1 MDPKKRRRRAA
12 LAKVSFFFFSRS
24 NYHNFSPGHCC
35 DVDIR
40 VIKTNIG
47 QTEIITI
54 SSPGRERAGFSRSL
68 CLCVWRWGAKRGP

>member
-1 MDPKKRRRRAA
+1 MNPKKGEEEPPWQRFAY
-12 LAKVSFFFFSRS
+12 FFSRS

-47 QTEIITI
+47 QTEMITI
-54 SSPGRERAGFSRSL
+54 SSPGRDRAGFSCSL